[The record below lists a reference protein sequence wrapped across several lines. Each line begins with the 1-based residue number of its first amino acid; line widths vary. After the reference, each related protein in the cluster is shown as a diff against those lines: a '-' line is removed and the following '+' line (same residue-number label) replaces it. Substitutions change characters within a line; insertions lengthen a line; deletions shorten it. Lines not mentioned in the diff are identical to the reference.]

1 MTSPRIPTHRPL
13 IKVCGMTRAED
24 LEACREA
31 GVDLTGFIFH
41 PKSPRCVTPKQ
52 AAGLLRVG
60 LRVGVF
66 VSQSAEE
73 VREIMDTAGLDL
85 AQLHGKQDE
94 RFCEEVGSERVIRVF
109 WPAGYDSVKELN
121 RALARFAPVCR
132 MFLLVSGTGGGGHGT
147 TIDWTGLKG
156 LEASRPW
163 LLAGGLTPEPVAEAL
178 ETCRP
183 DGLDLNSGLES
194 TPGCKDARLIQA
206 AVKNIRHNNQFREQP

>member
-1 MTSPRIPTHRPL
+1 MSSPKLPEHRPL

-24 LEACREA
+24 LEACRDA

-41 PKSPRCVTPKQ
+41 PKSPRYITPKQ
-52 AAGLLRVG
+52 AADLPRIG

-73 VREIMDTAGLDL
+73 IRKIMDTADLDL

-94 RFCEEVGSERVIRVF
+94 QFCKDVGEDRVIRVF

-121 RALARFAPVCR
+121 RDLARFAPVCR
-132 MFLLVSGTGGGGHGT
+132 MFLLDSGTGGGGHGT
-147 TIDWTGLKG
+147 TINWSGLKG
-156 LEASRPW
+156 LEAIRPW
-163 LLAGGLTPEPVAEAL
+163 LLAGGLTPETVAKAL
-178 ETCRP
+178 EICRP

-194 TPGCKDARLIQA
+194 TPGCKDARLIQK
-206 AVKNIRHNNQFREQP
+206 AVTTAGR

>member
-1 MTSPRIPTHRPL
+1 MASPKIPEHRPL

-24 LEACREA
+24 LKACREA

-41 PKSPRCVTPKQ
+41 PESPRHVTPEQ
-52 AAGLLRVG
+52 AAGLPRAG

-73 VREIMDTAGLDL
+73 VREIMNTADLDL

-94 RFCEEVGSERVIRVF
+94 EFCRAVGKERVIRVF

-121 RALARFAPVCR
+121 RDLTRFAPVCR
-132 MFLLVSGTGGGGHGT
+132 MFLLDSGTGGGGHGT
-147 TIDWTGLKG
+147 AIDWSGLQG
-156 LEASRPW
+156 LETERPW
-163 LLAGGLTPEPVAEAL
+163 LLAGGLTPGTVAEAL
-178 ETCRP
+178 RTCSP

-194 TPGCKDARLIQA
+194 SPGCKEVELLRT
-206 AVKNIRHNNQFREQP
+206 AVKASGR